1 MQITRLLVI
10 GPTSM
15 LVMSAAAPVQLLP
28 SWVLHRARFGTVCAA
43 CVCAECSH
51 GARAGR
57 GSWGPQQ
64 EPGPE
69 S

>member
-1 MQITRLLVI
+1 
-10 GPTSM
+10 M
-15 LVMSAAAPVQLLP
+15 LVMSTAAPVQLLP

-43 CVCAECSH
+43 CVCAERSH